1 MHLNLVGL
9 VNIKHLGVCSQGFH
23 IEPHSFCSTFFPLP
37 SSLKWFKKIV
47 STVVWKR
54 KLSFFSQFCEK
65 LSASDWA
72 ACRATFRSS
81 NFRCLLS
88 VWVYQSLAY
97 LLGRFGPNLFTVLFQ
112 FSEVCRL
119 FLMLSSLEILPQH
132 FSQAEWLQ
140 HLSFLPQSFCWSSY
154 LTPEY
159 LHVQRSSRLTKW
171 LQGSQILCL

>member
-1 MHLNLVGL
+1 M
-9 VNIKHLGVCSQGFH
+9 
-23 IEPHSFCSTFFPLP
+23 
-37 SSLKWFKKIV
+37 
-47 STVVWKR
+47 VWKR

-112 FSEVCRL
+112 FIEVCRL
-119 FLMLSSLEILPQH
+119 FLMLSSLEIPPQH

-140 HLSFLPQSFCWSSY
+140 HLSFLFQSFCWSSY
-154 LTPEY
+154 LTPDICMY
-159 LHVQRSSRLTKW
+159 RGVHGRLNDCKAPRSCVYKTSPNRPSTTVLESW
-171 LQGSQILCL
+171 SEVFLCLFGFCQTRHCALWPDISTLF